1 MFGEYNYTRIKTDSY
16 LNVNLGGSLLYFR
29 LKTLSSNG
37 KLPPQDYIGLTEDQ
51 PFYING
57 VGDISETFPEN
68 HNPRGWSGFRLG
80 DRLIYG
86 SLEYRLPISP
96 KVFSLNLVSD
106 FGNAWWA
113 SEKTKQDM
121 IVTAGY
127 ELRLSLGP
135 IVLSGGE
142 AQQIEE
148 WNDNKKP
155 LRYYRFALTAP
166 F

>member
-1 MFGEYNYTRIKTDSY
+1 
-16 LNVNLGGSLLYFR
+16 
-29 LKTLSSNG
+29 
-37 KLPPQDYIGLTEDQ
+37 
-51 PFYING
+51 
-57 VGDISETFPEN
+57 
-68 HNPRGWSGFRLG
+68 
-80 DRLIYG
+80 
-86 SLEYRLPISP
+86 
-96 KVFSLNLVSD
+96 VFSLNLVSD

-127 ELRLSLGP
+127 ELRISLGP

>member
-1 MFGEYNYTRIKTDSY
+1 
-16 LNVNLGGSLLYFR
+16 
-29 LKTLSSNG
+29 
-37 KLPPQDYIGLTEDQ
+37 
-51 PFYING
+51 
-57 VGDISETFPEN
+57 
-68 HNPRGWSGFRLG
+68 
-80 DRLIYG
+80 
-86 SLEYRLPISP
+86 
-96 KVFSLNLVSD
+96 
-106 FGNAWWA
+106 
-113 SEKTKQDM
+113 M